1 MLSKED
7 YSKYIN
13 ELSSVE
19 IKNDTNPFTIGVEEF
34 VKILN
39 SIKCSMDRVHQIM
52 MIALQNRM
60 EMKSKYELEK
70 TLFDQK
76 VNSLLVVDEGV
87 RAEKS
92 AESRK
97 AAALVKCNEDLIRFA
112 TLEQELFLAESFLSL
127 VRRVYSQLRM
137 NLYIM
142 SEERA
147 MFQVSLSLEGKYV
160 KPEAT
165 IKRKLKI
172 DDEDS
177 DEELVD
183 DSLPK
188 ESEA

>member
-97 AAALVKCNEDLIRFA
+97 AAALVKCNDDLVRLA

>member
-13 ELSSVE
+13 ELNSVE

-60 EMKSKYELEK
+60 EVKSKYELEK

-97 AAALVKCNEDLIRFA
+97 AAALVKCNEDLVRLA

-188 ESEA
+188 ESEG

>member
-1 MLSKED
+1 
-7 YSKYIN
+7 
-13 ELSSVE
+13 
-19 IKNDTNPFTIGVEEF
+19 
-34 VKILN
+34 
-39 SIKCSMDRVHQIM
+39 
-52 MIALQNRM
+52 M

-97 AAALVKCNEDLIRFA
+97 AAALVKCNDDLVRLA